1 VAADQAGNTDYEP
14 ATRATQS
21 VKVDYRYDGFLDP
34 VQNGGVMNV
43 VKAGSVT
50 TLKWRLTDGSGAP
63 ITTLSTATITVTDL
77 SCTLGTAS
85 DQLTEQAAGASGL
98 QNLGNGYY
106 QYNWKSPAS
115 YAKSCKTLQLDLG
128 EGSGPRTARFAFTK

>member
-1 VAADQAGNTDYEP
+1 
-14 ATRATQS
+14 

-63 ITTLSTATITVTDL
+63 ITSLLSVKITVTDL

-128 EGSGPRTARFAFTK
+128 EGSGPRTARFGFTK

>member
-1 VAADQAGNTDYEP
+1 VAADQAGNTDHEP

-21 VKVDYRYDGFLDP
+21 VNVDYRYDGFLDP

-50 TLKWRLTDGSGAP
+50 TLKWRLTDGSSAP

-85 DQLTEQAAGASGL
+85 DQLTEQAARCLRAAEPGQWLLPVQREIAAVVREELQDAS
-98 QNLGNGYY
+98 
-106 QYNWKSPAS
+106 A
-115 YAKSCKTLQLDLG
+115 
-128 EGSGPRTARFAFTK
+128 